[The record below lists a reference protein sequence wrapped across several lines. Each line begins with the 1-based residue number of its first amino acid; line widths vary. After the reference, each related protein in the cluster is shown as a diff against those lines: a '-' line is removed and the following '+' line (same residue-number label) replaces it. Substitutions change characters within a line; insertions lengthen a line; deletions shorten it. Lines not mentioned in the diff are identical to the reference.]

1 MPQQRGEPLGGDQA
15 VAVGNELG
23 NLVPVDHVQV
33 QAEADPAL
41 RTEIRGPVETIR
53 LGGDHRLGST
63 RGGLAAE
70 ADDAVAVVVD
80 EVVDEGLVA
89 DEEAG
94 VLAPVL
100 TRRLGEAEADVGEAN
115 ETAIFGGRLRHQM
128 QFPGADA
135 SLITRRT
142 ERLAAA
148 LSGRDSCTPSPCA
161 AGRGS

>member
-41 RTEIRGPVETIR
+41 RTEIGGSGEAGP
-53 LGGDHRLGST
+53 LGGDHRLGGT
-63 RGGLAAE
+63 RAGLAAE
-70 ADDAVAVVVD
+70 ADDAVAVVAD

-89 DEEAG
+89 DEIAG

-100 TRRLGEAEADVGEAN
+100 TRRLGEGEADLGEAN
-115 ETAIFGGRLRHQM
+115 ETAIFGGRLRHLM
-128 QFPGADA
+128 
-135 SLITRRT
+135 
-142 ERLAAA
+142 
-148 LSGRDSCTPSPCA
+148 
-161 AGRGS
+161 